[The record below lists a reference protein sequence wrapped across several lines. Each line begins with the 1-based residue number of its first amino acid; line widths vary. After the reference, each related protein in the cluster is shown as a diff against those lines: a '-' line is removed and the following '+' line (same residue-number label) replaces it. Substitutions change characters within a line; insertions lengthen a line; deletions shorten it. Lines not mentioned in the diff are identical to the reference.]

1 MKLRL
6 LFIVILLCIAGGASA
21 DDADRLIAD
30 FDRKTDVASA
40 NKFFEFLDR
49 REFTDSKIVF
59 SNAVHADSLR
69 QQTWYWAAEWYYDCQ
84 NYSLARDYAKRALP
98 LMRWPNLDK
107 SCCLNLLGII
117 HVRLGDFKTAV
128 EYAKRC
134 VDIDIRLND
143 PDRVSSSL
151 NTLAGAYMAANQPQ
165 DAERYI
171 LRGLEYAERAGN
183 PSRKAVL
190 LGMASEIYYKLGD
203 YSKSVDY
210 ADRAYR
216 LDSIGGREAK
226 MAVRLSQ
233 KGTAL
238 VGLKK
243 YAEAEQVLLKAIA
256 GLRASGNV
264 HSLAIDLNQL
274 GFLMLRQDREREAVG
289 YFSQAASLFGKM
301 GDLYN
306 LVNSHKGLYES
317 YWLINPDS
325 ARIELEHFNA
335 LRDSLY
341 STATADALARYKT
354 EFDTDRLREEV
365 EQIHSARHR
374 DIVVGVCVLAVVV
387 LAAVAIHRRR
397 MRRYR
402 AEMLALI
409 RDVESLYGTPEPEKA
424 PEQAGEVPLNLETTR
439 RFAQVLEKEQE
450 LMEDERAVEELQHM
464 QKTTES
470 ICAWLEAHPESL
482 PKARR
487 FAEYYIP
494 TTLKLLHTYNDV
506 QSQQGENAEAIR
518 RDIAGI
524 LHTLNQAYDNLY
536 DKLLSDVALDVSSE
550 IAALQGMLA
559 NDGLAG
565 EGLR

>member
-6 LFIVILLCIAGGASA
+6 LFIVIQLCIAGGASA

-30 FDRKTDVASA
+30 FDRKADVASA

-59 SNAVHADSLR
+59 SNAVPADSLR

-183 PSRKAVL
+183 PARKAVL

-264 HSLAIDLNQL
+264 HSLAINLNQM

-317 YWLINPDS
+317 YWSINPDS

-341 STATADALARYKT
+341 STATAD
-354 EFDTDRLREEV
+354 
-365 EQIHSARHR
+365 
-374 DIVVGVCVLAVVV
+374 
-387 LAAVAIHRRR
+387 
-397 MRRYR
+397 
-402 AEMLALI
+402 
-409 RDVESLYGTPEPEKA
+409 
-424 PEQAGEVPLNLETTR
+424 
-439 RFAQVLEKEQE
+439 
-450 LMEDERAVEELQHM
+450 
-464 QKTTES
+464 
-470 ICAWLEAHPESL
+470 
-482 PKARR
+482 
-487 FAEYYIP
+487 
-494 TTLKLLHTYNDV
+494 
-506 QSQQGENAEAIR
+506 
-518 RDIAGI
+518 
-524 LHTLNQAYDNLY
+524 
-536 DKLLSDVALDVSSE
+536 
-550 IAALQGMLA
+550 
-559 NDGLAG
+559 
-565 EGLR
+565 

>member
-30 FDRKTDVASA
+30 FDRKADVASA

-59 SNAVHADSLR
+59 SNAVPADSLR

-117 HVRLGDFKTAV
+117 HVR
-128 EYAKRC
+128 
-134 VDIDIRLND
+134 
-143 PDRVSSSL
+143 
-151 NTLAGAYMAANQPQ
+151 
-165 DAERYI
+165 
-171 LRGLEYAERAGN
+171 
-183 PSRKAVL
+183 
-190 LGMASEIYYKLGD
+190 LGD

-264 HSLAIDLNQL
+264 HSLAINLNQL

-317 YWLINPDS
+317 YWSINPDS

-365 EQIHSARHR
+365 EQIHSARYR

-424 PEQAGEVPLNLETTR
+424 PTEAAENSFERMVVDVVRQGLASGDDISVSAIASRLNLGEQTFRR
-439 RFAQVLEKEQE
+439 RFVAETGKQPKTFVTAIQ
-450 LMEDERAVEELQHM
+450 MEMAARLLASDTTVPVAEVARACGFDDASAFSHAFKKAYSCSPTQFR
-464 QKTTES
+464 QKR
-470 ICAWLEAHPESL
+470 A
-482 PKARR
+482 
-487 FAEYYIP
+487 
-494 TTLKLLHTYNDV
+494 
-506 QSQQGENAEAIR
+506 
-518 RDIAGI
+518 
-524 LHTLNQAYDNLY
+524 
-536 DKLLSDVALDVSSE
+536 
-550 IAALQGMLA
+550 
-559 NDGLAG
+559 
-565 EGLR
+565 

>member
-6 LFIVILLCIAGGASA
+6 LFIVIQLCIAGGASA

-30 FDRKTDVASA
+30 FDRKADVASA

-59 SNAVHADSLR
+59 SNAVPADSLR

-264 HSLAIDLNQL
+264 HSLAINLNQL

-317 YWLINPDS
+317 YWSINPDS

-354 EFDTDRLREEV
+354 
-365 EQIHSARHR
+365 
-374 DIVVGVCVLAVVV
+374 AVVV

-424 PEQAGEVPLNLETTR
+424 PTEAAENSFERMVVDVVRQGLASGDDISVSAIASRLNLGEQTFRR
-439 RFAQVLEKEQE
+439 RFVAETGKQPKTFVTAIQ
-450 LMEDERAVEELQHM
+450 MEMAARLLASDTTVPVAEVARACGFDDASAFSHAFKKAYSCSPTQFR
-464 QKTTES
+464 QKR
-470 ICAWLEAHPESL
+470 A
-482 PKARR
+482 
-487 FAEYYIP
+487 
-494 TTLKLLHTYNDV
+494 
-506 QSQQGENAEAIR
+506 
-518 RDIAGI
+518 
-524 LHTLNQAYDNLY
+524 
-536 DKLLSDVALDVSSE
+536 
-550 IAALQGMLA
+550 
-559 NDGLAG
+559 
-565 EGLR
+565 

>member
-6 LFIVILLCIAGGASA
+6 LFIVILLCLAGGASA

-30 FDRKTDVASA
+30 FDRKADVASA

-59 SNAVHADSLR
+59 SSAVPADSLR

-151 NTLAGAYMAANQPQ
+151 NTLAGAYMAADQPQ

-317 YWLINPDS
+317 YWSINPDS

-365 EQIHSARHR
+365 ERTYGARRR
-374 DIVVGVCVLAVVV
+374 DIVVGISVLVVV
-387 LAAVAIHRRR
+387 MLAGIVYHKRR

-409 RDVESLYGTPEPEKA
+409 RDVERLDGTPEPEKA
-424 PEQAGEVPLNLETTR
+424 PTEAAENPFERMVVDVVRQGLASGDDISVSAIASRLNLGEQTFRR
-439 RFAQVLEKEQE
+439 RFVAETGKQPKTFVTAIQ
-450 LMEDERAVEELQHM
+450 MEMAARLLASDTTVPVAEVARACGFDDASAFSHAFKKAYSCSPTQFR
-464 QKTTES
+464 QKR
-470 ICAWLEAHPESL
+470 A
-482 PKARR
+482 
-487 FAEYYIP
+487 
-494 TTLKLLHTYNDV
+494 
-506 QSQQGENAEAIR
+506 
-518 RDIAGI
+518 
-524 LHTLNQAYDNLY
+524 
-536 DKLLSDVALDVSSE
+536 
-550 IAALQGMLA
+550 
-559 NDGLAG
+559 
-565 EGLR
+565 

>member
-1 MKLRL
+1 
-6 LFIVILLCIAGGASA
+6 
-21 DDADRLIAD
+21 
-30 FDRKTDVASA
+30 
-40 NKFFEFLDR
+40 
-49 REFTDSKIVF
+49 
-59 SNAVHADSLR
+59 
-69 QQTWYWAAEWYYDCQ
+69 
-84 NYSLARDYAKRALP
+84 
-98 LMRWPNLDK
+98 
-107 SCCLNLLGII
+107 
-117 HVRLGDFKTAV
+117 
-128 EYAKRC
+128 
-134 VDIDIRLND
+134 
-143 PDRVSSSL
+143 
-151 NTLAGAYMAANQPQ
+151 
-165 DAERYI
+165 
-171 LRGLEYAERAGN
+171 
-183 PSRKAVL
+183 
-190 LGMASEIYYKLGD
+190 
-203 YSKSVDY
+203 
-210 ADRAYR
+210 
-216 LDSIGGREAK
+216 

-256 GLRASGNV
+256 GLRASGNA

-317 YWLINPDS
+317 YWSINPDS

-424 PEQAGEVPLNLETTR
+424 PTEAAENPFERMVVDVVRQGLASGDDISVSAIASRLNLGEQTFRR
-439 RFAQVLEKEQE
+439 RFVAETGKQPKTFVTAIQ
-450 LMEDERAVEELQHM
+450 MEMAARLLASDTTVPVAEVARACGFDDASAFSHAFKKAYSCSPTQFR
-464 QKTTES
+464 QKR
-470 ICAWLEAHPESL
+470 A
-482 PKARR
+482 
-487 FAEYYIP
+487 
-494 TTLKLLHTYNDV
+494 
-506 QSQQGENAEAIR
+506 
-518 RDIAGI
+518 
-524 LHTLNQAYDNLY
+524 
-536 DKLLSDVALDVSSE
+536 
-550 IAALQGMLA
+550 
-559 NDGLAG
+559 
-565 EGLR
+565 

>member
-6 LFIVILLCIAGGASA
+6 LFIVILLCLAGGASA

-59 SNAVHADSLR
+59 SKAVPADSLR

-317 YWLINPDS
+317 YWSINPDS

-365 EQIHSARHR
+365 ERIHSARLR

-409 RDVESLYGTPEPEKA
+409 RDEESLYGTPEPEKA
-424 PEQAGEVPLNLETTR
+424 P
-439 RFAQVLEKEQE
+439 
-450 LMEDERAVEELQHM
+450 
-464 QKTTES
+464 TE
-470 ICAWLEAHPESL
+470 A
-482 PKARR
+482 
-487 FAEYYIP
+487 AE
-494 TTLKLLHTYNDV
+494 N
-506 QSQQGENAEAIR
+506 
-518 RDIAGI
+518 
-524 LHTLNQAYDNLY
+524 
-536 DKLLSDVALDVSSE
+536 
-550 IAALQGMLA
+550 
-559 NDGLAG
+559 
-565 EGLR
+565 

>member
-30 FDRKTDVASA
+30 FDRKADVASA

-59 SNAVHADSLR
+59 SKAVPADSLR

-183 PSRKAVL
+183 PARKAVL

-306 LVNSHKGLYES
+306 LVNSHKVCM
-317 YWLINPDS
+317 
-325 ARIELEHFNA
+325 R
-335 LRDSLY
+335 
-341 STATADALARYKT
+341 AT
-354 EFDTDRLREEV
+354 
-365 EQIHSARHR
+365 
-374 DIVVGVCVLAVVV
+374 G
-387 LAAVAIHRRR
+387 
-397 MRRYR
+397 
-402 AEMLALI
+402 
-409 RDVESLYGTPEPEKA
+409 
-424 PEQAGEVPLNLETTR
+424 
-439 RFAQVLEKEQE
+439 
-450 LMEDERAVEELQHM
+450 
-464 QKTTES
+464 
-470 ICAWLEAHPESL
+470 
-482 PKARR
+482 
-487 FAEYYIP
+487 
-494 TTLKLLHTYNDV
+494 
-506 QSQQGENAEAIR
+506 
-518 RDIAGI
+518 
-524 LHTLNQAYDNLY
+524 
-536 DKLLSDVALDVSSE
+536 
-550 IAALQGMLA
+550 
-559 NDGLAG
+559 
-565 EGLR
+565 

>member
-30 FDRKTDVASA
+30 FDSKADVASA

-59 SNAVHADSLR
+59 SNAVPADSLR

-151 NTLAGAYMAANQPQ
+151 NTLAGAYMAADQPQ
-165 DAERYI
+165 DAECYI
-171 LRGLEYAERAGN
+171 LRGLEYAE
-183 PSRKAVL
+183 
-190 LGMASEIYYKLGD
+190 
-203 YSKSVDY
+203 
-210 ADRAYR
+210 RAYR

-317 YWLINPDS
+317 YWSINPDS

-341 STATADALARYKT
+341 STATADALARYKA

-424 PEQAGEVPLNLETTR
+424 PTEAAENSFERMVVDVVRQGLASGDDISVSAIASRLNLGEQTFRR
-439 RFAQVLEKEQE
+439 RFVAETGKQPKTFVTAIQ
-450 LMEDERAVEELQHM
+450 MEMAARLLASDTTVPVAEVARACGFDDASAFSHAFNKAYSCSPTQFR
-464 QKTTES
+464 QKR
-470 ICAWLEAHPESL
+470 A
-482 PKARR
+482 
-487 FAEYYIP
+487 
-494 TTLKLLHTYNDV
+494 
-506 QSQQGENAEAIR
+506 
-518 RDIAGI
+518 
-524 LHTLNQAYDNLY
+524 
-536 DKLLSDVALDVSSE
+536 
-550 IAALQGMLA
+550 
-559 NDGLAG
+559 
-565 EGLR
+565 

>member
-1 MKLRL
+1 MQEHFVRVAPAERVH
-6 LFIVILLCIAGGASA
+6 IVYANVFSALVIIYPIIRNASA
-21 DDADRLIAD
+21 LHVLQFVRLQ
-30 FDRKTDVASA
+30 
-40 NKFFEFLDR
+40 
-49 REFTDSKIVF
+49 
-59 SNAVHADSLR
+59 R
-69 QQTWYWAAEWYYDCQ
+69 Q
-84 NYSLARDYAKRALP
+84 RA
-98 LMRWPNLDK
+98 
-107 SCCLNLLGII
+107 LGII
-117 HVRLGDFKTAV
+117 YAV
-128 EYAKRC
+128 EIRIRIHRGVFRRSFRAHALGKLLCRVKYPLLPPVK
-134 VDIDIRLND
+134 IRL
-143 PDRVSSSL
+143 VV
-151 NTLAGAYMAANQPQ
+151 
-165 DAERYI
+165 I
-171 LRGLEYAERAGN
+171 VYAERAGN

-203 YSKSVDY
+203 YSKAVDY

-243 YAEAEQVLLKAIA
+243 YAEAEQVLLKAIS
-256 GLRASGNV
+256 GLRASGNA

-317 YWLINPDS
+317 YWSINPDS

-365 EQIHSARHR
+365 EQIHSARLR

-397 MRRYR
+397 MCRYR

-424 PEQAGEVPLNLETTR
+424 PTEAAENSFERMVVDVVRQGLASGDDISVSAIASRLNLGEQTFRR
-439 RFAQVLEKEQE
+439 RFVAETGKQPKTFVTAIQ
-450 LMEDERAVEELQHM
+450 MEMAARLLASDTTVPVAEVARACGFDDASAFSHAFKKAYSCSPTQFR
-464 QKTTES
+464 QKR
-470 ICAWLEAHPESL
+470 A
-482 PKARR
+482 
-487 FAEYYIP
+487 
-494 TTLKLLHTYNDV
+494 
-506 QSQQGENAEAIR
+506 
-518 RDIAGI
+518 
-524 LHTLNQAYDNLY
+524 
-536 DKLLSDVALDVSSE
+536 
-550 IAALQGMLA
+550 
-559 NDGLAG
+559 
-565 EGLR
+565 

>member
-6 LFIVILLCIAGGASA
+6 LFIVIMLCLAGGASA

-30 FDRKTDVASA
+30 FDRKADVASA

-59 SNAVHADSLR
+59 SKAVPADSLR

-183 PSRKAVL
+183 PARKAVL

-317 YWLINPDS
+317 YWSINPDS
-325 ARIELEHFNA
+325 ARIEL
-335 LRDSLY
+335 
-341 STATADALARYKT
+341 
-354 EFDTDRLREEV
+354 

-374 DIVVGVCVLAVVV
+374 DIVVGISVLVVV
-387 LAAVAIHRRR
+387 MLAGIVYHKRR

-409 RDVESLYGTPEPEKA
+409 RDVERLYGTPEPEKA
-424 PEQAGEVPLNLETTR
+424 PTEAAENPFERMVVDTVRQGLASGDDISVSAIASRLNLGEQTFRR
-439 RFAQVLEKEQE
+439 RFVAETGKQPKTFVMAIQ
-450 LMEDERAVEELQHM
+450 MEMAARMLTSDA
-464 QKTTES
+464 
-470 ICAWLEAHPESL
+470 SL
-482 PKARR
+482 PVAEVARACGFDDASAFSHAFKKA
-487 FAEYYIP
+487 YSCSP
-494 TTLKLLHTYNDV
+494 TQFRQKR
-506 QSQQGENAEAIR
+506 A
-518 RDIAGI
+518 
-524 LHTLNQAYDNLY
+524 
-536 DKLLSDVALDVSSE
+536 
-550 IAALQGMLA
+550 
-559 NDGLAG
+559 
-565 EGLR
+565 

>member
-1 MKLRL
+1 
-6 LFIVILLCIAGGASA
+6 
-21 DDADRLIAD
+21 
-30 FDRKTDVASA
+30 
-40 NKFFEFLDR
+40 
-49 REFTDSKIVF
+49 
-59 SNAVHADSLR
+59 
-69 QQTWYWAAEWYYDCQ
+69 
-84 NYSLARDYAKRALP
+84 
-98 LMRWPNLDK
+98 
-107 SCCLNLLGII
+107 
-117 HVRLGDFKTAV
+117 
-128 EYAKRC
+128 
-134 VDIDIRLND
+134 
-143 PDRVSSSL
+143 
-151 NTLAGAYMAANQPQ
+151 MAANQPQ

-183 PSRKAVL
+183 PARKAVL

-264 HSLAIDLNQL
+264 HSLAINLNQL

-317 YWLINPDS
+317 YWSINPDS

-354 EFDTDRLREEV
+354 EFDTDRLRDEV

-424 PEQAGEVPLNLETTR
+424 PTEAAENTFERMVVDVVRQGLASGDDISVSAIASRLNLGEQTFRRRLYVSTGYTPKQFITSIQMREAERLLSEYPDAKVKDVAFKCGFDETSPFSKAFKKWSGYGPLAFR
-439 RFAQVLEKEQE
+439 KQKRIEESEDWVRLLEKY
-450 LMEDERAVEELQHM
+450 
-464 QKTTES
+464 K
-470 ICAWLEAHPESL
+470 
-482 PKARR
+482 
-487 FAEYYIP
+487 
-494 TTLKLLHTYNDV
+494 
-506 QSQQGENAEAIR
+506 
-518 RDIAGI
+518 
-524 LHTLNQAYDNLY
+524 
-536 DKLLSDVALDVSSE
+536 
-550 IAALQGMLA
+550 
-559 NDGLAG
+559 
-565 EGLR
+565 

>member
-30 FDRKTDVASA
+30 FDRKADVASA

-59 SNAVHADSLR
+59 SNAVPADSLR

-107 SCCLNLLGII
+107 SYCLNLLGII

-317 YWLINPDS
+317 YWSINPDS

-387 LAAVAIHRRR
+387 LVAVAIHRRR

-409 RDVESLYGTPEPEKA
+409 RDVESLYGTPEPEEA
-424 PEQAGEVPLNLETTR
+424 PTEAAENPFERMVVDVVRQGLASGDDISVSAIASRLNLGEQTFRR
-439 RFAQVLEKEQE
+439 RFVAETGKQPKTFVTAIQ
-450 LMEDERAVEELQHM
+450 MEMAARLLASDTTVPVAEVARACGFDDASAFSHAFKKAYSCSPTQFR
-464 QKTTES
+464 QKR
-470 ICAWLEAHPESL
+470 A
-482 PKARR
+482 
-487 FAEYYIP
+487 
-494 TTLKLLHTYNDV
+494 
-506 QSQQGENAEAIR
+506 
-518 RDIAGI
+518 
-524 LHTLNQAYDNLY
+524 
-536 DKLLSDVALDVSSE
+536 
-550 IAALQGMLA
+550 
-559 NDGLAG
+559 
-565 EGLR
+565 